1 MLVGHR
7 LGGGRRVKSGKPTHA
22 WYIPMDNRNFY
33 TINWVSSD
41 CLLFFHKEYCVTFIT
56 VSIEYIPSSVIQ

>member
-41 CLLFFHKEYCVTFIT
+41 CLLFFHKEYCV
-56 VSIEYIPSSVIQ
+56 